1 MGFLSSNSVTNR
13 LGTANNQIYKQQIK
27 KGSMTIQI
35 NTDKNLS
42 VHEGFEAQLDDLLS
56 EELSRFSEH
65 ITRLEV
71 HLSDENG
78 DKQGQN
84 DKRCMIE
91 ARIEG
96 RQPIAVTERAND
108 YELAVSGA
116 IEKLKASLDTI
127 VGKLRIH

>member
-1 MGFLSSNSVTNR
+1 
-13 LGTANNQIYKQQIK
+13 
-27 KGSMTIQI
+27 MTIQI

-42 VHEGFEAQLDDLLS
+42 VHEAFKAKLNGVLT

-78 DKQGQN
+78 GKDGQN

-91 ARIEG
+91 ARLEG
-96 RQPIAVTERAND
+96 RQPIAVTDEAND

-116 IEKLKASLDTI
+116 IEKLKASLETI
-127 VGKLRIH
+127 VGKLKHH

>member
-1 MGFLSSNSVTNR
+1 
-13 LGTANNQIYKQQIK
+13 
-27 KGSMTIQI
+27 MTIQI
-35 NTDKNLS
+35 NTDKNIS
-42 VHEGFEAQLDDLLS
+42 VHEAFEAKLDGLLS

-78 DKQGQN
+78 SKQEQN

-91 ARIEG
+91 ARIKG
-96 RQPIAVTERAND
+96 RQPIAVTANAND

-116 IEKLKASLDTI
+116 VEKLKASLDKI
-127 VGKLRIH
+127 EGKLRNH

>member
-1 MGFLSSNSVTNR
+1 
-13 LGTANNQIYKQQIK
+13 
-27 KGSMTIQI
+27 MTIQI

-42 VHEGFEAQLDDLLS
+42 VHEAFEAKLDSLLS

-78 DKQGQN
+78 HKEGFN

-91 ARIEG
+91 ARVEG
-96 RQPIAVTERAND
+96 RQPISVTADADTHEQSVA
-108 YELAVSGA
+108 AA
-116 IEKLKASLDTI
+116 IDKLKNSLDTI
-127 VGKLRIH
+127 LGRLRNH

>member
-1 MGFLSSNSVTNR
+1 
-13 LGTANNQIYKQQIK
+13 
-27 KGSMTIQI
+27 MTIQI

-42 VHEGFEAQLDDLLS
+42 VHEAFEAKLDTLLT

-78 DKQGQN
+78 NKQAPN

-91 ARIEG
+91 ARLEG
-96 RQPIAVTERAND
+96 RQPIAVSDKAND

-127 VGKLRIH
+127 VGKLKHH

>member
-1 MGFLSSNSVTNR
+1 
-13 LGTANNQIYKQQIK
+13 
-27 KGSMTIQI
+27 MTIQM
-35 NTDKNLS
+35 NTDKNLN
-42 VHEGFEAQLDDLLS
+42 VHEAFEAKLDSLLS

-78 DKQGQN
+78 NKQGQN

-91 ARIEG
+91 VRMEG
-96 RQPIAVTERAND
+96 RQPIAVTESAND
-108 YELAVSGA
+108 YEPAVSGA

-127 VGKLRIH
+127 VGKMKHH

>member
-1 MGFLSSNSVTNR
+1 
-13 LGTANNQIYKQQIK
+13 
-27 KGSMTIQI
+27 MTIQL

-42 VHEGFEAQLDDLLS
+42 VHEEFRAKLDDLLS

-78 DKQGQN
+78 GKGGQN

-91 ARIEG
+91 ARLEG
-96 RQPIAVTERAND
+96 RQPIAVTADADTHEQS
-108 YELAVSGA
+108 VSEA
-116 IEKLKASLDTI
+116 IDKLKNSLDTI
-127 VGKLRIH
+127 FGRSSNH